1 MAVNFEPEANSIT
14 PAWSPDGK
22 WIAYTREP
30 LNRSVSPDSNEIFI
44 MDSETF
50 SIRNKIGYGNR
61 VDWWHDSVTV
71 SVRRMSQQWH
81 ININSLEAHPFFEDS
96 TRAWAVLNGS
106 YVVFEDLHTGPRKGI
121 WFAPSR
127 ILRHDQSVVPV
138 FLGRLGEFILYA
150 SSDVSFAVLDS
161 EGVLWIVSYPT
172 AKRTRV
178 PAFMPTTAIQ
188 GIGMSRDGK
197 EILYTKHI
205 GESRLVLI
213 EDLLK

>member
-14 PAWSPDGK
+14 PVWSPDGK

-96 TRAWAVLNGS
+96 TRAWAVSNGS
-106 YVVFEDLHTGPRKGI
+106 YVVYEDLHTGPRKGI
-121 WFAPSR
+121 WLAPSR
-127 ILRHDQSVVPV
+127 ILRHDQPVVPIL
-138 FLGRLGEFILYA
+138 LGRFDEFVRYA
-150 SSDVSFAVLDS
+150 SSDVNFAALDP
-161 EGVLWIVSYPT
+161 EGVLWIASYPT

-178 PAFMPTTAIQ
+178 PGFVPTTAIQ